1 MRLIESK
8 RSLARRVR
16 FHGAWLAVLML
27 LLDAVSSVWFAFD
40 QILPIPPL
48 AYAGL
53 GLFFAIASGIGHLYR
68 N

>member
-1 MRLIESK
+1 MRISTRTAK
-8 RSLARRVR
+8 RIR
-16 FHGAWLAVLML
+16 FHGAYLAVLMM

-40 QILPIPPL
+40 QILPISPL
-48 AYAGL
+48 IYAGL